1 MAPLTTKERAAL
13 PDSAFAYI
21 DAAGRRRLPINDLSH
36 VRNALSR
43 FNQTTFESS
52 SARDRARTRL
62 LRAAKRYGIVP
73 LGFMEG
79 QLRGSSPPALPTGV
93 VTLLFADVEDSTGL
107 VRLLGDRYGSFLA
120 ALRSLLRAAVQDAG
134 GLEVDAR
141 ADELF
146 AVFVSAAGAVAAA
159 RAIQGQVWPD
169 GVECRLRIGLHTG
182 EPALSDQGYV
192 GLPVHVA
199 ARVCALAGGNQVLLT
214 QATLDALPD
223 RAVVAVG
230 ERRLRGLPAPEMLYA
245 LSL

>member
-79 QLRGSSPPALPTGV
+79 QLRGSSPLALPSGV
-93 VTLLFADVEDSTGL
+93 VTLLFADLEDSTGL
-107 VRLLGDRYGSFLA
+107 VRLLGDRYGPFLA
-120 ALRSLLRAAVQDAG
+120 ALRSLLRTAVHDAG

-159 RAIQGQVWPD
+159 RAIQAQAWPD
-169 GVECRLRIGLHTG
+169 GIECRLRIGLHTG
-182 EPALSDQGYV
+182 EPARSEQGYV

-199 ARVCALAGGNQVLLT
+199 ARVCALADGRQVLLT

-223 RAVVAVG
+223 LAVVAVG